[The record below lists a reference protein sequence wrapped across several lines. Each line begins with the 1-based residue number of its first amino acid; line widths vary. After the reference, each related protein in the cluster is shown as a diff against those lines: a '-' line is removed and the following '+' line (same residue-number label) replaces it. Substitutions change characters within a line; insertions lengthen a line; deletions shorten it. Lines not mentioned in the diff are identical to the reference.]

1 MAAMAA
7 AMETGRVRA
16 EESRFAT
23 KSLPSP
29 CFASK
34 RCNYGTLMFTGIPRG
49 QFPPQLGISRF
60 DGDIGTKGVK
70 LHEWREGEGGGVS
83 VVGRMKRSDRERG
96 RGGCSE

>member
-70 LHEWREGEGGGVS
+70 LHEWREGRGGGQCRRPNEE
-83 VVGRMKRSDRERG
+83 VGSREGTRG
-96 RGGCSE
+96 LF